1 MENVHPLSLST
12 VLIHL
17 KSNGQPVS
25 SGTGFFYADKRQRL
39 FIATNYHVVTGNAPG
54 SGKAPQGD
62 EIEFVVKMKK
72 GNPLTFRIALF
83 EGNEPVWHQH
93 PTDRDA
99 DVVLIKL
106 PGADYSG
113 HDFVT
118 ISQQAKI
125 PNVQIHPSSTVVLIG
140 YPYGLHDLTNML
152 PIWKT
157 GSIASEP
164 DYDFNGNKLFVVDVS
179 AYRGMSGSPVF
190 YVSHGGFVTKGGGYA
205 IAAGMQAHFMGIF
218 ASMHNFIRE
227 LEVNDPSGVNGIK
240 VRHEESLELGNVW
253 KSSIIEEI
261 SDSFA
266 DQQTRDPKVLISH
279 KTQWQPGKGFGF

>member
-12 VLIHL
+12 VLILL
-17 KSNGQPVS
+17 KSNGQTVS
-25 SGTGFFYADKRQRL
+25 SGTGFFYADKRERL
-39 FIATNYHVVTGNAPG
+39 FIATNYHVVTGNEPG
-54 SGKAPQGD
+54 SGKSPQGD

-93 PTDRDA
+93 PTDREA

-106 PGADYSG
+106 PNADYRE
-113 HDFVT
+113 HDIAAIT
-118 ISQQAKI
+118 RQSKI
-125 PNVQIHPSSTVVLIG
+125 PNVQINPSSTVVLIG
-140 YPYGLHDLTNML
+140 YPYGLHDSSNML

-164 DYDFNGNKLFVVDVS
+164 DYDFNGKKLFVVDVS
-179 AYRGMSGSPVF
+179 AHPGMSGSPVF

-205 IAAGMQAHFMGIF
+205 IADGMQVHFMGIF
-218 ASMHNFIRE
+218 ASMHNISSE
-227 LEVNDPSGVNGIK
+227 LEVNDPAGAQGIK
-240 VRHEESLELGNVW
+240 VRHVESLELGNVW
-253 KSSIIEEI
+253 KSSLLEEI
-261 SDSFA
+261 ADSFA
-266 DQQTRDPKVLISH
+266 EQQLRGAKVVTSQ